1 MISSPVQSV
10 SANIDVVSRREG
22 IFKVRCTSRGGRAL
36 GMTVTGSG
44 NITTVLDNIQA
55 VGTTQRMG
63 NDSYFG
69 ITHVI
74 SIKKDMDSYWC
85 MAWNGLSSTPRDYV
99 TLRGKKI

>member
-44 NITTVLDNIQA
+44 NFTSVLDNIQA
-55 VGTTQRMG
+55 VGTTQRIG
-63 NDSYFG
+63 NDSFFG
-69 ITHVI
+69 TTRVI
-74 SIKKDMDSYWC
+74 SRKINMDMYWC
-85 MAWNGLSSTPRDYV
+85 IAQNGLSYTPRNNV
-99 TLRGKKI
+99 TLRG